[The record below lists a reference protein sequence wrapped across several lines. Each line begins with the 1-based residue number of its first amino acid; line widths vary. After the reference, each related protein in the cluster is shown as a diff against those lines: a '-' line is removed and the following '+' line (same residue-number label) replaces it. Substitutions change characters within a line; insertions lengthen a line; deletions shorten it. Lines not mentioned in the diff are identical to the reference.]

1 LFSSCFVPFCE
12 VNQMFFYYKRIFFVR
27 KEKHKLLF
35 GKKCNNIVYKDL
47 KKGNK
52 THKIETGTSMMQ

>member
-1 LFSSCFVPFCE
+1 
-12 VNQMFFYYKRIFFVR
+12 MFFYYKRIFFVR